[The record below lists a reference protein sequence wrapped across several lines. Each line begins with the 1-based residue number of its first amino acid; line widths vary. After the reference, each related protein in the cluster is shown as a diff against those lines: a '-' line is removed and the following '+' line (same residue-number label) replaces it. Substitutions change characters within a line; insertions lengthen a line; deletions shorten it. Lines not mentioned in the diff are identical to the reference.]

1 MGGRLLQ
8 GCSIYVGVA
17 GAGTGHVGAWLTAD
31 QRAAASRRTWCPDR
45 CR

>member
-17 GAGTGHVGAWLTAD
+17 GAGTGHVGALLTAD
-31 QRAAASRRTWCPDR
+31 QREERGARRGDR
-45 CR
+45 